1 MSFVDNPIFG
11 ILITII
17 AFEFSVLINKKTKLS
32 IFNPV
37 FISMI
42 IIISFLLILDIDF
55 DSYNKGGNFIT
66 FFLTPATVILAVPLY
81 NQFELLK
88 KNLFPILIGVFIGCL
103 TSISSI
109 IFLSKYLNVNT
120 QISLSLIPKSIT
132 TPIGIEVSNQ
142 IGGIP
147 SITIVCIIITGV
159 IGAVLGP
166 SVCKFFKIKD
176 KVAIGVSIGTSSHAL
191 GTTKAME
198 LGETEGAMSSLSI
211 GIAGIITV
219 LLAPILVKFIG

>member
-1 MSFVDNPIFG
+1 MSSVNNPIFG
-11 ILITII
+11 IFITII
-17 AFEFSVLINKKTKLS
+17 AFEISVFINKKTKLA
-32 IFNPV
+32 ILNPV
-37 FISMI
+37 FLSMI
-42 IIISFLLILDIDF
+42 IIISFLLVLDIDF
-55 DSYNKGGNFIT
+55 DSYNKGGSFIT

-81 NQFELLK
+81 KQFELLK
-88 KNLFPILIGVFIGCL
+88 KNLVPILIGIFVGCL

-120 QISLSLIPKSIT
+120 KISLSLVPKSIT
-132 TPIGIEVSNQ
+132 TPIGIEVCNQ

-159 IGAVLGP
+159 IGAVFGP
-166 SVCKFFKIKD
+166 FVCRLFKIKD

-198 LGETEGAMSSLSI
+198 LGETEGATSSLSI

-219 LLAPILVKFIG
+219 LLAPLLIKFIG

>member
-1 MSFVDNPIFG
+1 MDFVNNPMFG

-17 AFEFSVLINKKTKLS
+17 AFEISVLINKKTKLS
-32 IFNPV
+32 ILNPV

-42 IIISFLLILDIDF
+42 IIIAFLLILDIDF
-55 DSYNKGGNFIT
+55 SSYNKGGNFIT

-81 NQFELLK
+81 KQFDLLK
-88 KNLFPILIGVFIGCL
+88 KNLFPILIGVFVGCL

-109 IFLSKYLNVNT
+109 IFLSRYLNVNT
-120 QISLSLIPKSIT
+120 KIGLSLIPKSIT
-132 TPIGIEVSNQ
+132 TPIGIEISNQ

-159 IGAVLGP
+159 IGAVFGP
-166 SVCKFFKIKD
+166 SVCKLFKIKD

-219 LLAPILVKFIG
+219 ILAPILIKFIG

>member
-1 MSFVDNPIFG
+1 MDFVNNPMFG

-17 AFEFSVLINKKTKLS
+17 AFEISVLINKKTKLS
-32 IFNPV
+32 ILNPV

-42 IIISFLLILDIDF
+42 IIIAFLLVLDIDF
-55 DSYNKGGNFIT
+55 DSYNNGGNFIT
-66 FFLTPATVILAVPLY
+66 FFLTLATVILAVPLY
-81 NQFELLK
+81 KQFDLLK
-88 KNLFPILIGVFIGCL
+88 KNLFPILIGVFVGCL

-120 QISLSLIPKSIT
+120 KIGLSLIPKSIT
-132 TPIGIEVSNQ
+132 TPIGIEISNQ

-159 IGAVLGP
+159 IGAVFGP
-166 SVCKFFKIKD
+166 SVCKLFKIKD

-219 LLAPILVKFIG
+219 LLAPLLIKLIG

>member
-1 MSFVDNPIFG
+1 MNLVNNPIFG

-17 AFEFSVLINKKTKLS
+17 AFEISVLINKKIKLS
-32 IFNPV
+32 ILNPV

-55 DSYNKGGNFIT
+55 DAYNKGGNFIT

-81 NQFELLK
+81 KQFELLK
-88 KNLFPILIGVFIGCL
+88 KNLFPILIGVFVGCL

-109 IFLSKYLNVNT
+109 IFLSKCLNVNT
-120 QISLSLIPKSIT
+120 KIGLSLIPKSIT
-132 TPIGIEVSNQ
+132 TPIGIEISNQ

-159 IGAVLGP
+159 AGAVLGP
-166 SVCKFFKIKD
+166 SLCKFFKIKD

-219 LLAPILVKFIG
+219 LLAPILIKFIG

>member
-1 MSFVDNPIFG
+1 MSFVNNPMFG

-17 AFEFSVLINKKTKLS
+17 AFEVSVLINKKTKLS
-32 IFNPV
+32 ILNPV

-42 IIISFLLILDIDF
+42 IIIAFLLILDIDF

-81 NQFELLK
+81 KQFDLLK
-88 KNLFPILIGVFIGCL
+88 KNLFPILIGVFVGCL

-120 QISLSLIPKSIT
+120 KIGLSLIPKSIT
-132 TPIGIEVSNQ
+132 TPIGIEISSQ

-159 IGAVLGP
+159 IGAVFGP

-219 LLAPILVKFIG
+219 ILAPILVKFIG

>member
-1 MSFVDNPIFG
+1 MNFVNNPIFG
-11 ILITII
+11 VLITIL
-17 AFEFSVLINKKTKLS
+17 AFEISVLINKKTKLS
-32 IFNPV
+32 ILNPI

-55 DSYNKGGNFIT
+55 DSYNKGASFIT
-66 FFLTPATVILAVPLY
+66 FFLTPATVMLAVPLY
-81 NQFELLK
+81 KQVDLLK
-88 KNLFPILIGVFIGCL
+88 KNLLPILIGVFVGCL

-120 QISLSLIPKSIT
+120 KISLSLIPKSIT

-166 SVCKFFKIKD
+166 PLCKFFKIKD

-211 GIAGIITV
+211 GIAGIITL
-219 LLAPILVKFIG
+219 LLAPILIKFIA

>member
-1 MSFVDNPIFG
+1 MDFVNNPMFG

-17 AFEFSVLINKKTKLS
+17 AFEISVLINKKTKLS
-32 IFNPV
+32 ILNPV

-42 IIISFLLILDIDF
+42 IIIAFLLVLDIDF
-55 DSYNKGGNFIT
+55 DSYNNGGNFIT

-81 NQFELLK
+81 KQFDLLK
-88 KNLFPILIGVFIGCL
+88 KNLFPILIGVFVGCL

-120 QISLSLIPKSIT
+120 KIGLSLIPKSIT
-132 TPIGIEVSNQ
+132 TPIGIEISNQ

-159 IGAVLGP
+159 IGAVFGP
-166 SVCKFFKIKD
+166 SICKLFKIKD

-219 LLAPILVKFIG
+219 LLAPLLIKFIG